1 MAQRDYYEILGLKK
15 GATPAE
21 IKKTY
26 RKLAIKYHP
35 DKNPGNKEAEE
46 RFKEINEAY
55 AVLSDPEKKA
65 QYDQFGS
72 AGFHQRYS
80 QEDIFRGFNV
90 DDLFKETGFG
100 TEDIFSR
107 IFGGG
112 FQGRGGF
119 GGFRGG
125 RQKGADLSMELHVS
139 FREAFTGCE
148 KRIAFMRGDRRE
160 ELSVKVPAGVESGAR
175 LRIPGKGE
183 AGAGGGPSGD
193 LYLEVKV
200 GSDPLYARDG
210 DDLIVERR
218 IHFTEAAL
226 GTSLEVPTLDGNR
239 RIKVPAGIQPG
250 TKIRLK
256 GFGFPH
262 LGGTGRGDCYVRIGV
277 TVPEQLTGEQR
288 QLLEEL
294 AKKGL

>member
-1 MAQRDYYEILGLKK
+1 MAQRDYYETLGLKK
-15 GATPAE
+15 GATPDE
-21 IKKTY
+21 IKKAY
-26 RKLAIKYHP
+26 RKLAIKHHP

-55 AVLSDPEKKA
+55 AVLSDPEKRG
-65 QYDQFGS
+65 QYDQFG
-72 AGFHQRYS
+72 ATGFHQRYS

-90 DDLFKETGFG
+90 DDLFKDTGFDAG
-100 TEDIFSR
+100 DIFSR
-107 IFGGG
+107 IFGG
-112 FQGRGGF
+112 FQGQGGY

-125 RQKGADLSMELHVS
+125 RRKGEDLSMELHVS

-148 KRIAFMRGDRRE
+148 RRVAFMRGNRRE
-160 ELSVKVPAGVESGAR
+160 ELSVKVPAGVETGAR
-175 LRIPGKGE
+175 LRIQGKGG
-183 AGAGGGPSGD
+183 AGAGGGPAGD

-200 GSDPLYARDG
+200 GSDPLFAREG
-210 DDLIVERR
+210 DDLIVERQVS
-218 IHFTEAAL
+218 FTEASL

-262 LGGTGRGDCYVRIGV
+262 LGGTGRGDCYVRVGV
-277 TVPEQLTGEQR
+277 QVPEQLTGEQR
-288 QLLEEL
+288 RLLEEL